1 MNTGEEVKINNG
13 TLVIA
18 TTFALETETR
28 GGYISIFE
36 FENGKWIEKKT
47 FDTKRYFKEPYQAP
61 MNTVG
66 VKNRSFLDAGDNIIA
81 LMASSTRIFR
91 KSDYEKAILI
101 FKKSGNEWT
110 HLNTIYKN
118 NPEPFYGRFKKGN
131 YGTSISIDKNTVI
144 VPEAGKGIHVFEIHE
159 NETEEYL
166 IPDEFIIDYTEGGV
180 GIIRNNTII
189 LSEIFY
195 EDHKYYTPS
204 AKRRRIKAYNH
215 IGGNWELAFIF
226 DKNSFPEIWTKQDGP
241 GIEYDIY
248 TGILDDSN
256 LYVGSDHWVY
266 FFKKNDCGYTVKQSI
281 DISIK
286 DGERWTPIKDLV
298 IKDGII
304 AYARG
309 EKLYIY
315 HTINDTWNLTDTID
329 LRKLHGYRP
338 HRFIDNI
345 KLDISNDILVIGF
358 DNVQKEL
365 EGADTIATIPYLPFW
380 FKKNPGSVYILK
392 IHPNGGY
399 DIQGII
405 TRKYNLFGKVKFV
418 NNVK

>member
-18 TTFALETETR
+18 TTSASDTIIR

-36 FENGKWIEKKT
+36 FKNGKWIEKKT
-47 FDTKRYFKEPYQAP
+47 FDTKKYFKEPYQAP
-61 MNTVG
+61 MNAGRVES
-66 VKNRSFLDAGDNIIA
+66 RSFLDAGDNIIA
-81 LMASSTRIFR
+81 LIASSARIFR
-91 KSDYEKAILI
+91 ENDYDKAILI

-110 HLNTIYKN
+110 HLDTIYKN
-118 NPEPFYGRFKKGN
+118 NLELSFYGYFIRGY
-131 YGTSISIDKNTVI
+131 YGTNISVDRNTVI
-144 VPEAGKGIHVFEIHE
+144 VPVTEKGIRVFEIHE

-166 IPDEFIIDYTEGGV
+166 IPDEFNVEAGV

-195 EDHKYYTPS
+195 DDHK
-204 AKRRRIKAYNH
+204 KLRRVKVYNRS
-215 IGGNWELAFIF
+215 GGNWELAFIF
-226 DKNSFPEIWTKQDGP
+226 DENSFPEIWTKQDGP
-241 GIEYDIY
+241 GIYI
-248 TGILDDSN
+248 GILDDSN

-266 FFKKNDCGYTVKQSI
+266 FFKKDDYGYTVTQSI

-286 DGERWTPIKDLV
+286 DGERWAPIMDLV
-298 IKDGII
+298 IKDGIM

-309 EKLYIY
+309 KKLYIY
-315 HTINDTWNLTDTID
+315 HNINDTWNLTDTID
-329 LRKLHGYRP
+329 LKKLQLNG
-338 HRFIDNI
+338 RFIDDV

-358 DNVQKEL
+358 DNVRKDL
-365 EGADTIATIPYLPFW
+365 ESSDMIAIIPYPPFW
-380 FKKNPGSVYILK
+380 YKRNPGSVYILK

-399 DIQGII
+399 EIQGII

-418 NNVK
+418 NKK